1 MASTYTSLA
10 KTTTF
15 FFALGLESGFV
26 CSLISML
33 IAGHFN
39 LAVFGLAA
47 LSMALFV
54 LEYVGL
60 HFKIHRLIICSCIL
74 WVLIAA
80 YSIRT
85 LIGISEQQLKGW
97 VNHSRISIHSIN
109 FIMLTWQF
117 IFEIEY
123 RNYDLIWAIPFM
135 LFACFKAEVH
145 IRLAEEMMKE
155 TTEEPKMPPKPTM
168 EKV

>member
-1 MASTYTSLA
+1 MAASTDTSLLITDRSEAGYSIKRNMASTYTSLA

-85 LIGISEQQLKGW
+85 LIGISEQQLKG
-97 VNHSRISIHSIN
+97 
-109 FIMLTWQF
+109 
-117 IFEIEY
+117 
-123 RNYDLIWAIPFM
+123 NYDLIWAIPFM

>member
-1 MASTYTSLA
+1 MGEATSRSLEKIFEKNSLKRNMAAS
-10 KTTTF
+10 TTF

-60 HFKIHRLIICSCIL
+60 HFKIHRRIICSCIL

-85 LIGISEQQLKGW
+85 LIGISEQQLKG
-97 VNHSRISIHSIN
+97 
-109 FIMLTWQF
+109 
-117 IFEIEY
+117 
-123 RNYDLIWAIPFM
+123 NYDLIWAIPFM